1 MGGAPRHA
9 LLALA
14 LALSLNAAAAF
25 KVPATAQ
32 DLTLYRIWDD
42 AAVCNDGTP
51 CAYARERSQR
61 LWRASVVRNPELVRR
76 RAQPGFT
83 TCQRTTRP
91 SRTCGSF
98 TWRAASGAAR
108 LGLQRRAA
116 ADASRFRRCAR
127 CYNNVTCYARAQ
139 GAATLASSKAWDK
152 ATRVRDA
159 RSVAH
164 AATRG

>member
-51 CAYARERSQR
+51 CAYAP
-61 LWRASVVRNPELVRR
+61 RALAAPVARFCST
-76 RAQPGFT
+76 QP
-83 TCQRTTRP
+83 
-91 SRTCGSF
+91 
-98 TWRAASGAAR
+98 
-108 LGLQRRAA
+108 
-116 ADASRFRRCAR
+116 
-127 CYNNVTCYARAQ
+127 
-139 GAATLASSKAWDK
+139 
-152 ATRVRDA
+152 
-159 RSVAH
+159 
-164 AATRG
+164 